1 MTSNF
6 CSNCFLPAQENVS
19 ELGMFINLSTLSDR
33 RALPWQYFNVIAAWK
48 ARRSAPDIF
57 ELANFKPSIWYAHK
71 GNRDGSVVDRKVAL
85 GG

>member
-1 MTSNF
+1 FNP
-6 CSNCFLPAQENVS
+6 NCTVS
-19 ELGMFINLSTLSDR
+19 RPQPNTLSDR

-57 ELANFKPSIWYAHK
+57 ELANFKSSIWYAFK
-71 GNRDGSVVDRKVAL
+71 GKREGSVVDRKVAL